1 MARRNNNY
9 RIIHI
14 YCRKCNALLQ
24 TFTQNNENEWMQET
38 YKCKKCVRAVRLKK
52 WQNNDILQ
60 NRPDNT
66 YYI

>member
-1 MARRNNNY
+1 MAGQNNNSEV
-9 RIIHI
+9 IHI

-38 YKCKKCVRAVRLKK
+38 YKCKKCVRAVRQKK
-52 WQNNDILQ
+52 WRNIDILLKCS
-60 NRPDNT
+60 DNT